1 MTTGASWVRR
11 CTPEIEGEMEDARE
25 QGRRLAL
32 GRWQRAG
39 MKQIKQS
46 TIIKGEVPT
55 ADEDEVSH
63 FKFCSGAPAYLL
75 PDICTCQ

>member
-11 CTPEIEGEMEDARE
+11 RTPEIEGEMEDARE

-39 MKQIKQS
+39 MKQIK
-46 TIIKGEVPT
+46 
-55 ADEDEVSH
+55 AR
-63 FKFCSGAPAYLL
+63 
-75 PDICTCQ
+75 

>member
-1 MTTGASWVRR
+1 MRR

-32 GRWQRAG
+32 GRWQRDETN
-39 MKQIKQS
+39 KS

-63 FKFCSGAPAYLL
+63 FKFCSSAPAYFL